1 MTVFSQTDDV
11 LTKMS
16 ETPFRLEKDLQKL
29 VEKNTQIIFGID
41 FVKTEFELNRLRIDS
56 LCFDKKSRAF
66 VIIEYKKEQNYSVTD
81 QGRTYRNLLLN
92 NPAEFILLCNEAY
105 DKNLK
110 KSDVNWD
117 ETKVI
122 IISPEFN
129 IFQKG
134 AYQGTSEP
142 IELWTVK
149 QYSNK
154 IIVFDQIPSEKRS
167 YTTQINTSA
176 HGKDI
181 HLEKADDDIKTL
193 YGELENK
200 ILSTFHDVVVEPKQ
214 TYIAFKHRVN
224 FVDVIVQKSNLKLV
238 INMKKGTLNDP
249 KNLIRDISIL
259 QGHFGNGDY
268 EIQIKDNS
276 DLDYVLGLI
285 AQSFA
290 KN

>member
-1 MTVFSQTDDV
+1 MTVFSQTGDM
-11 LTKMS
+11 LTKIT
-16 ETPFRLEKDLQKL
+16 ETPFKLEKELQIL
-29 VEKNTQIIFGID
+29 VEKNTQAIFGID

-56 LCFDKKSRAF
+56 LCFDKKSKAF
-66 VIIEYKKEQNYSVTD
+66 VIIEYKKEQNYSVID
-81 QGRTYRNLLLN
+81 QGATYRNLLLK

-117 ETKVI
+117 KTKVI
-122 IISPEFN
+122 FVSPEFTEN
-129 IFQKG
+129 QRT
-134 AYQGTSEP
+134 ALEESEKP
-142 IELWTVK
+142 TELWTVK
-149 QYSNK
+149 RYSNK
-154 IIVFDQIPSEKRS
+154 IIVFDQIQSEKRS
-167 YTTQINTSA
+167 SSNQINISA
-176 HGKDI
+176 CSEDI

-193 YGELENK
+193 YVKLKNK

-238 INMKKGTLNDP
+238 INMKKGTLDDP
-249 KNLIRDISIL
+249 KNLVRDISVL

-276 DLDYVLGLI
+276 DLDYVLGLVG
-285 AQSFA
+285 QSFA

>member
-66 VIIEYKKEQNYSVTD
+66 VIIEYKIAQNDSVSD
-81 QGRTYRNLLLN
+81 QGAAYRNLLRK
-92 NPAEFILLCNEAY
+92 NPAEFILLCNETY

-117 ETKVI
+117 KTKVVL
-122 IISPEFN
+122 ISPEFTDKQR
-129 IFQKG
+129 I
-134 AYQGTSEP
+134 ASEESEKP

-149 QYSNK
+149 RYSNE
-154 IIVFDQIPSEKRS
+154 IIVFDQIQFEKS
-167 YTTQINTSA
+167 SSPNQINTSA
-176 HGKDI
+176 CSEDI
-181 HLEKADDDIKTL
+181 HLEKTDDDIKTI
-193 YGELENK
+193 YKELKNK

-224 FVDVIVQKSNLKLV
+224 FVDVIVQKSDLKLV

-249 KNLIRDISIL
+249 KNLMRDISIL

-285 AQSFA
+285 GQSFA